1 MLQDNKDNNDNILP
15 FSRNGKG
22 TNARKIKP
30 PPMFNIPPVTLGLTI
45 LFLAIHLAVFAGGY
59 VSGSWED
66 KIFTLFGFTPQ
77 TLLELAPLAPLTL
90 ITYALLHA
98 SWLHVGMN
106 VVMLVAFGA
115 GVEKGFGM
123 KSYLLIF
130 WGSCVIAALVHFA
143 IDPYSTIPIVGA
155 SGGISGLFGA
165 ALLLLREQGAP
176 MRLLPLILL
185 WVGISALFGFMGGPD
200 GSSIAWVAHIG
211 GFLGGLAITQYL
223 RR

>member
-1 MLQDNKDNNDNILP
+1 MVHDSKDDNVLS
-15 FSRNGKG
+15 FSHKRNGH
-22 TNARKIKP
+22 NPRKIKP
-30 PPMFNIPPVTLGLTI
+30 PPALNIPPVTMGFAVLLLGIHVVVSLTGYMNPVLESMI
-45 LFLAIHLAVFAGGY
+45 FSFL
-59 VSGSWED
+59 
-66 KIFTLFGFTPQ
+66 GFTPNALV
-77 TLLELAPLAPLTL
+77 TLEAFSPITL
-90 ITYALLHA
+90 ITYALFHA

-106 VVMLVAFGA
+106 ILMLAAFGA
-115 GVEKGFGM
+115 GVEKGFGK

-143 IDPYSTIPIVGA
+143 IDPHSTIPIVGA

-165 ALLLLREQGAP
+165 ALLLLREQGTP
-176 MRLLPLILL
+176 MKLMPLILV
-185 WVGISALFGFMGGPD
+185 WVGISALFGFMGAPD